1 MKIRTF
7 LGHHRLT
14 KPTAALLLSLLLS
27 SLPAAAQDIVIS
39 GVVINEDDTAAQI
52 EAAIGAVE
60 AGQGLD
66 EETRTRVLEHLRVA
80 AASLQTKLNADIAAE
95 RFAAS
100 LDTAPAQTDA
110 LRAMLDVQAPDEETF
125 KSLGVDDS
133 VSLAKLQQR
142 LAKATADLTTVESEL
157 AEFRAQVETQV
168 GRPAAVRERI
178 AQLQNERQELGAAAA
193 DPVVAGEPQ
202 ILTNA
207 RRVSLHLRRVARGAE
222 LNELEQELL
231 SNAARLNLLRAQRD
245 MAFRSQAILQRRA
258 DLLRHP
264 FLYRCRSS

>member
-1 MKIRTF
+1 
-7 LGHHRLT
+7 
-14 KPTAALLLSLLLS
+14 LLLSLLLS

-178 AQLQNERQELGAAAA
+178 AVESRCIC
-193 DPVVAGEPQ
+193 VA
-202 ILTNA
+202 
-207 RRVSLHLRRVARGAE
+207 
-222 LNELEQELL
+222 
-231 SNAARLNLLRAQRD
+231 
-245 MAFRSQAILQRRA
+245 
-258 DLLRHP
+258 
-264 FLYRCRSS
+264 

>member
-1 MKIRTF
+1 VKIRTF

-110 LRAMLDVQAPDEETF
+110 LRAM
-125 KSLGVDDS
+125 
-133 VSLAKLQQR
+133 
-142 LAKATADLTTVESEL
+142 AT
-157 AEFRAQVETQV
+157 
-168 GRPAAVRERI
+168 GKG
-178 AQLQNERQELGAAAA
+178 NG
-193 DPVVAGEPQ
+193 
-202 ILTNA
+202 
-207 RRVSLHLRRVARGAE
+207 
-222 LNELEQELL
+222 
-231 SNAARLNLLRAQRD
+231 
-245 MAFRSQAILQRRA
+245 
-258 DLLRHP
+258 
-264 FLYRCRSS
+264 